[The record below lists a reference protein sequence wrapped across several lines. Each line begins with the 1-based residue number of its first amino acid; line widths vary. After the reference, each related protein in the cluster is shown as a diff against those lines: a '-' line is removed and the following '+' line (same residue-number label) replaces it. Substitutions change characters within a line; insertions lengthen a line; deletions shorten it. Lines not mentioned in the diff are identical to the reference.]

1 MMVRKMF
8 GMLFISIYLLLN
20 SITNAYAVGDIS
32 VDAFK
37 GATAT
42 VNSYLFSNGKS
53 LIVMDVQRSTSE
65 AEKLAEVI
73 DAKGLPLS
81 FILISHGH
89 PDHYIGMNLLM
100 EKFPAA
106 KVVVANNVIK
116 KDIIGF
122 SNWME
127 SVGWLDNEPALKP
140 KSALNPK
147 GFDYENNISVIS
159 GDRLAFS
166 DGGELKLET
175 RYLPAEANHVTTIY
189 VDGLN
194 SLFTSDL
201 GYNKVHLWMG
211 QGVTDEH
218 IKNWKAQLLE
228 FNNAYE
234 DPTLVIY
241 PGHGD
246 ATNSGL
252 FKAMID
258 YIDDFQSI
266 TKTASSRAEA
276 MAAMKERYPDYKE
289 ADFLLKYSVD
299 FHVEE

>member
-1 MMVRKMF
+1 MSAKP
-8 GMLFISIYLLLN
+8 
-20 SITNAYAVGDIS
+20 
-32 VDAFK
+32 
-37 GATAT
+37 
-42 VNSYLFSNGKS
+42 SN
-53 LIVMDVQRSTSE
+53 
-65 AEKLAEVI
+65 
-73 DAKGLPLS
+73 
-81 FILISHGH
+81 
-89 PDHYIGMNLLM
+89 N
-100 EKFPAA
+100 
-106 KVVVANNVIK
+106 ANNDIK

-122 SNWME
+122 STWME

-246 ATNSGL
+246 ARNSGL

-266 TKTASSRAEA
+266 TKTASSRSEA